1 MVNDGRIVITFTPGS
16 YVFYMIHFKNLCL
29 WVFFPH
35 NGGSNAEGMRKLGG
49 SKGKMHVH
57 HRGGSK
63 AEGMRKLLRKKKG
76 NTNSP

>member
-1 MVNDGRIVITFTPGS
+1 
-16 YVFYMIHFKNLCL
+16 MIHFKNLCL

-35 NGGSNAEGMRKLGG
+35 NGGSNAEGMRKLRG
-49 SKGKMHVH
+49 SKGKMQVH